1 MDPARCRHQNRHPL
15 RSYGEQKRLRWEL
28 LHVDVRGMRTK
39 GWCKVV
45 SGCGKS
51 ALPYTGNWHW
61 IRDGEYSQ
69 PFHNDEVWSPRWL
82 QETNAT
88 CGWEELP
95 KLANSFHWVLLCD
108 NCTIKLGY
116 KW

>member
-1 MDPARCRHQNRHPL
+1 M
-15 RSYGEQKRLRWEL
+15 
-28 LHVDVRGMRTK
+28 DVRGMRTK